1 MNQFITTALS
11 LPECEYTEEGVTQEV
26 WRDGWMMEVHHL
38 RMKTC
43 EWQVCPECGHKV
55 HRHMTRKVRL
65 AHFSIAPTL
74 FVVEV
79 EYIVGRCPECRKTTR
94 QEITFKAEGC
104 MCTQFFRNNILYY
117 CRKGRMTIMSISS
130 LLGVNRNLVKAIDKK
145 RLEDAYGEMKPEGVH
160 RYIGIDEF
168 SLHKNHVYATVVID
182 CETGE
187 VLFLEEG
194 NSVAQAEHFIVR
206 AGEVFM
212 RNVKAVAM
220 DMNAQYCKAFRRLC
234 PKVNIVYDGF
244 HIIKNYNDRVL
255 TSIRR
260 SEQNRLVE
268 EMNAITDKK
277 SDEYRLLEISYNT
290 LKKSNYLILANRATL
305 EARDEAARAHN
316 RQLYEMYE
324 SRGLPIPEGQN
335 KWSIT
340 SAKRQDTILASN
352 EKLQSAYTFRM
363 MLQSALCCT
372 DSKKM
377 KDGLKLF
384 IATARKTGIEE
395 LDDICQMIERRMDG
409 ITSRAIHPISNGPL
423 EGTNNMIKTLRRQ
436 AYGFRD
442 THYFFLKIWDASRQ
456 IPKARRYK
464 SQQNC
469 A

>member
-1 MNQFITTALS
+1 MDQSITSVLS
-11 LPECEYTEEGVTQEV
+11 LPDCEYTEEGITQEV

-43 EWQVCPECGHKV
+43 GWQTCPGCGHMV

-65 AHFSIAPTL
+65 AHFSVAPIL

-79 EYIVGRCPECRKTTR
+79 EYIVGRCPGCRRTTR
-94 QEITFKAEGC
+94 QEIAFKAEGC
-104 MCTQFFRNNILYY
+104 MCTRFFRNSILYY
-117 CRKGRMTIMSISS
+117 CSKGGMTIKAIAS
-130 LLGVNRNLVKAIDKK
+130 LLGVNRNLVKAIDRR

-168 SLHKNHVYATVVID
+168 SLHRNHVYATVVID

-194 NSVAQAEHFIVR
+194 NSEAQAEHFIAR

-212 RNVKAVAM
+212 KNVKAVAM

-234 PKVNIVYDGF
+234 PKVDIVYDGF

-277 SDEYRLLEISYNT
+277 GDEYRLLEISYNT
-290 LKKSNYLILANRATL
+290 LKRSNYLILANRTTL

-340 SAKRQDTILASN
+340 SARRQETILASN
-352 EKLQSAYTFRM
+352 EKLQTAYTFRM
-363 MLQSALCCT
+363 MLQSALGCT
-372 DSKKM
+372 DPKRM

-384 IATARKTGIEE
+384 IAAARKTGIQE
-395 LDDICQMIERRMDG
+395 LDDICKMIERRLDG
-409 ITSRAIHPISNGPL
+409 IASRAIHPISNGPL
-423 EGTNNMIKTLRRQ
+423 EGTNNMIKTMRRQ

-442 THYFFLKIWDASRQ
+442 TGYFFLKIWDASRQ
-456 IPKARRYK
+456 NPKTRRYK